1 MKGPPGLKKKTLLN
15 TLSIKHVSE
24 SIRTHGTGIT
34 HAVINSVFRYL
45 AQRFQIFSQFLYE
58 DHVKSLLLKEKQV
71 QSEEK
76 YEEYPVV
83 RGIQFLQEMR
93 KLGVADD
100 GLSFLDQFRSL
111 VTEMG
116 NALGFV
122 RMIRLGTMR
131 YSSKANEFATRTITR
146 KDNDNTDVE
155 EENKHSNFE
164 SLARESV
171 FHDFTINASKQ
182 LDAEIESLRSNS
194 TGNRLFRSF
203 DEYILKRATK

>member
-1 MKGPPGLKKKTLLN
+1 M
-15 TLSIKHVSE
+15 
-24 SIRTHGTGIT
+24 
-34 HAVINSVFRYL
+34 
-45 AQRFQIFSQFLYE
+45 
-58 DHVKSLLLKEKQV
+58 KSLLLKEKQV

-131 YSSKANEFATRTITR
+131 YSSKANEFATRTITTR

-155 EENKHSNFE
+155 EENKHPNFE
-164 SLARESV
+164 FLAV
-171 FHDFTINASKQ
+171 
-182 LDAEIESLRSNS
+182 
-194 TGNRLFRSF
+194 NRCFMTLP
-203 DEYILKRATK
+203 